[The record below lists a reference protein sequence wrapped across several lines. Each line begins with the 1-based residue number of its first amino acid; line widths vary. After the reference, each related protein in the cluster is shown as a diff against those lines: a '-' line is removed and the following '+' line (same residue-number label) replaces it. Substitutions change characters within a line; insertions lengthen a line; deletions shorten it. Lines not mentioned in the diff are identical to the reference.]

1 MNIDKSNGI
10 SMTYQS
16 CFSKSELW
24 EHLYIALFLISEY
37 VRNVFRTCME
47 TFPNSIGIR
56 KANTSYYEKKLVCD
70 RSGLQLQ
77 YNI

>member
-24 EHLYIALFLISEY
+24 EHLYIALFLFPSMYGMYSER
-37 VRNVFRTCME
+37 VWKLFRT
-47 TFPNSIGIR
+47 
-56 KANTSYYEKKLVCD
+56 A
-70 RSGLQLQ
+70 
-77 YNI
+77 